1 MMTSLS
7 AAMSDRSAYPV
18 LNNRTLSETIECP
31 KCGKH
36 AVVKRSPNIYDCI
49 NCSFHKELSPVVTTR
64 PFPPAYL
71 ARQVLPSQARFPH
84 SSIPHSNIYREETA
98 NGDKT
103 HPLVFAALV
112 VIIGILFL

>member
-84 SSIPHSNIYREETA
+84 SSIHTEETA
-98 NGDKT
+98 DGDKT